1 MEGEISMELT
11 YHYEG
16 DYLMPNLMVKTNPNI
31 TLGKYAYLRKKYLK
45 QHRKVLY
52 INLLT
57 SGNLTEHLWDIE
69 QTAFERME
77 TISKLMAAEDGVT
90 EELKANNPMKW
101 TGLMNSIRS
110 AAEETILQE
119 LIYV

>member
-1 MEGEISMELT
+1 MELT
-11 YHYEG
+11 YRNEG
-16 DYLMPNLMVKTNPNI
+16 DYLIPNLIVKTNPNI

-69 QTAFERME
+69 QTALERME
-77 TISKLMAAEDGVT
+77 TITKAMAVNEGVT
-90 EELKANNPMKW
+90 EELKANDPMKW
-101 TGLMNSIRS
+101 TGFMNSIRS
-110 AAEETILQE
+110 AAEETILKE
-119 LIYV
+119 VIYC

>member
-1 MEGEISMELT
+1 MIIMELT
-11 YHYEG
+11 YRNEG
-16 DYLMPNLMVKTNPNI
+16 DHLIPNLKVKETLEV

-57 SGNLTEHLWDIE
+57 SGDLTEHLWDIE
-69 QTAFERME
+69 QTALERME
-77 TISKLMAAEDGVT
+77 FITKAMAAKDGVT

>member
-1 MEGEISMELT
+1 MELT

-16 DYLMPNLMVKTNPNI
+16 DYLIPNLIAKTNPQV
-31 TLGKYAYLRKKYLK
+31 TLGKYAHLRKKYLK

-57 SGNLTEHLWDIE
+57 SGDLPEHLWEIE
-69 QTAFERME
+69 QTALERIE
-77 TISKLMAAEDGVT
+77 TITKMTAANEGIN
-90 EELKANNPMKW
+90 EELKAYDPMKW
-101 TGLMNSIRS
+101 VGLMNSIRS
-110 AAEETILQE
+110 AAEETILEE